1 MAAINKSCDHTQIP
15 SGLGSER
22 LGSDVFAGGSVYGAS
37 SSNGVACS
45 AWGTPAWFTQH
56 CVARNYPVR
65 PAPDDACRQ
74 RYRTYFKSFGHVLPC
89 SSCRGNY
96 AAHLSQVMVP
106 EVFDSRAAMCK
117 FVFDLQNKVTAHRGK
132 TPLSEAMYA
141 QVDAFYESLRAG
153 NGSGRSFVFVA
164 QRPEADAHKHSIV
177 FDEEYGRTLLENM
190 QFIKDS
196 TTTTTTTSSSS
207 SI

>member
-1 MAAINKSCDHTQIP
+1 MAAVNKSCDHTHVQDP
-15 SGLGSER
+15 ASLVGGV
-22 LGSDVFAGGSVYGAS
+22 DVFSGGSVYGAS

-65 PAPDDACRQ
+65 PALDDACRKF
-74 RYRTYFKSFGHVLPC
+74 YRAYFESFGHVLPC
-89 SSCRGNY
+89 SSCRENY
-96 AAHLSQVMVP
+96 ASHLSQVMVP
-106 EVFDSRAAMCK
+106 EIFDSRKAMCK

-132 TPLSEAMYA
+132 TPLSEEMYA

-153 NGSGRSFVFVA
+153 NGSGRSFVVVA

-177 FDEEYGRTLLENM
+177 FDEEYGRTLLDNM
-190 QFIKDS
+190 QFIQDS
-196 TTTTTTTSSSS
+196 IGAAS
-207 SI
+207 